1 MLCKV
6 GVMKKMIGKYS
17 ERLDI
22 FAFARKVLEMSN
34 DKWFSGTDG
43 FDTNEQRCIDKPYEF
58 D

>member
-1 MLCKV
+1 
-6 GVMKKMIGKYS
+6 MKKMIGKYS